1 MLLKDFI
8 PDHVLRRGALFT
20 STLLAVVART
30 PDWTPSIGLIMLAC
44 NVVAI
49 LIARATVKYPN
60 VGPGIPVLS
69 DVAGLSLP
77 ALLGATSLGHIL
89 GAGVILGLTNT
100 GTL

>member
-1 MLLKDFI
+1 M
-8 PDHVLRRGALFT
+8 FT
-20 STLLAVVART
+20 STLLAVVSRT
-30 PDWTPSIGLIMLAC
+30 PEWSPSIGLIMLAC
-44 NVVAI
+44 NLLAI
-49 LIARATVKYPN
+49 LFAKFTVKYPN

-77 ALLGATSLGHIL
+77 ALLGATSFGHIL

>member
-1 MLLKDFI
+1 M
-8 PDHVLRRGALFT
+8 FT
-20 STLLAVVART
+20 TLLAIVSRS
-30 PDWTPSIGLIMLAC
+30 PDWSPSIGLIMVAA

-49 LIARATVKYPN
+49 LIAKFTVKYPN

-77 ALLGATSLGHIL
+77 ALLAATSFGHIL